1 MSWNWQ
7 LPEWPEFEW
16 DPERLARAEE
26 RFLLH
31 FGQIRGS
38 TRHLAGPDGQ
48 QILVEAI
55 SAEALTTSEIE
66 GEVLDRASVQSS
78 IRKHLGLK
86 TDKHRPKPA
95 EEGVAE
101 MTVDLYRTFAEP
113 LSKET
118 LFRWHAMLMKGRRD
132 ILRVGEY
139 RKRREAMEIVSGAIY
154 APKVHFEAPPSSR
167 VPKEMKAFI
176 GWFNRTAPGGA
187 EPLPALT
194 RAGLAHLYFES
205 IHPFEDGNGRIGR
218 ALSEKALSQAVEE
231 PSLTALA
238 ATILVRRKAYYKA
251 LEYANKRIGVTAW
264 LAWFA
269 GTVLEAQIRTETR
282 IEFVLGKSRMLEKA
296 EREGVR
302 DRQMKSI
309 LRMLREGPDGF
320 KGGLSAGNYAS
331 ITGASP
337 ATTTRDLVEL
347 VDKGLLRREGELR
360 HARYFLTIPIREIPL
375 VTVAAASGAIRHSA
389 GNLTE

>member
-1 MSWNWQ
+1 MAWNWQ

-16 DPERLARAEE
+16 DPERLTRAEE
-26 RFLLH
+26 RFLLY
-31 FGQIRGS
+31 FGQIRGI
-38 TRHLAGPDGQ
+38 TKHLGGPDGQ

-55 SAEALTTSEIE
+55 STEALTTSEIE

-86 TDKHRPKPA
+86 ADKHRPKPA

-101 MTVDLYRTFAEP
+101 MTVDLYRTFSEP
-113 LSKET
+113 LTKET
-118 LFRWHAMLMKGRRD
+118 LFRWHGMLMKGRRD
-132 ILRVGEY
+132 ILRVGQY
-139 RKRREAMEIVSGAIY
+139 RNSREPMEIVSGAIY
-154 APKVHFEAPPSSR
+154 APKVHFEAPPSSS
-167 VPKEMKAFI
+167 VPKEMKEFVA
-176 GWFNRTAPGGA
+176 WFNRTAPGGA
-187 EPLPALT
+187 APLPALT
-194 RAGLAHLYFES
+194 RAGLAHIYFES

-218 ALSEKALSQAVEE
+218 ALSEKALSQAVEQ

-251 LEYANKRIGVTAW
+251 LEYANKRSDVTEW

-282 IEFVLGKSRMLEKA
+282 IEFVLGKSRLLEKA
-296 EREGVR
+296 ERVGVN
-302 DRQMKSI
+302 DRQKKAIARI
-309 LRMLREGPDGF
+309 LKEGPDGF
-320 KGGLSAGNYAS
+320 QGGLSAGNYAS

-347 VDKGLLRREGELR
+347 VEHGLLRREGERR
-360 HARYFLTIPIREIPL
+360 HARYFLTIPTREIPL
-375 VTVAAASGAIRHSA
+375 VAVAGSGEIREAA
-389 GNLTE
+389 